1 MAMGVMTPMGE
12 IYRGLRAKSWLAAA
26 MIVEF
31 LSLAGAISAI
41 PSLGLLPLIWALAAV
56 GILSTVG
63 VLIIT
68 AHFILEHNRRPLND
82 VQRAEVV
89 ELLSAYLSA
98 EQAQELA
105 PKSELSGF
113 VARPELFWLW
123 RYQKSV
129 LELAWATYELYR
141 QPGAVLVAELLAGTE
156 PMISTVEFSFVP
168 PPVKDLG
175 ECLTDVGESPPRLYQ
190 DWGTIFRTPGEVI
203 LFYLDS
209 QRATKYLYIEQRMA
223 FDDHLV
229 APVPVSRTARTK
241 MPVLAKQQR
250 EVARPGRDWP
260 YEWRWVVQEDA

>member
-1 MAMGVMTPMGE
+1 MVMGTMTPIGE

-26 MIVEF
+26 MTVEF
-31 LSLAGAISAI
+31 LGLAGAISAI

-82 VQRAEVV
+82 VQREEVV
-89 ELLSAYLSA
+89 KLLSTYLSA

-113 VARPELFWLW
+113 VAKPELFWLW

-129 LELAWATYELYR
+129 LEFAWASNELYQ
-141 QPGAVLVAELLAGTE
+141 QPGAVLVAELLGGTD
-156 PMISTVEFSFVP
+156 PMISTVEFSLVP
-168 PPVKDLG
+168 PPINDVG
-175 ECLTDVGESPPRLYQ
+175 ECLTDVGESPPTQYQ

-209 QRATKYLYIEQRMA
+209 RRAIKYLYIEQRMA

-229 APVPVSRTARTK
+229 APVPVSWTARTK

-250 EVARPGRDWP
+250 EVARPGHDWP
-260 YEWRWVVQEDA
+260 YEWKWLVQEDA

>member
-1 MAMGVMTPMGE
+1 MVMGAMTPVGE
-12 IYRGLRAKSWLAAA
+12 IYRGLRAKRWLLAA
-26 MIVEF
+26 MLVEF

-113 VARPELFWLW
+113 VAKAELFWLW
-123 RYQKSV
+123 RYQRSV
-129 LELAWATYELYR
+129 LNQSQGGMCIYR
-141 QPGAVLVAELLAGTE
+141 VLGIGAGV
-156 PMISTVEFSFVP
+156 SQ
-168 PPVKDLG
+168 
-175 ECLTDVGESPPRLYQ
+175 ECFGP
-190 DWGTIFRTPGEVI
+190 
-203 LFYLDS
+203 
-209 QRATKYLYIEQRMA
+209 
-223 FDDHLV
+223 
-229 APVPVSRTARTK
+229 
-241 MPVLAKQQR
+241 
-250 EVARPGRDWP
+250 
-260 YEWRWVVQEDA
+260 